1 MLSEFDI
8 RHRPITP
15 AFFHSYGTNLSLMT
29 EEISLMSIPRGW
41 WLVFA
46 SKIYFPS
53 VQISLHQRFFV
64 TYEKT
69 LHVHLI
75 KYIKKKCVKHSYYFC
90 LYTCTIISNNVIGT
104 CKLIILVVDDTCIN
118 LILESILNWSFAS
131 IVYKAFA
138 VFRIGKTFSVQRV
151 HDTCIRP
158 RFIFGSIAIKCRG
171 LI

>member
-29 EEISLMSIPRGW
+29 GETSLMSIPRGW

-64 TYEKT
+64 TYEKI

-75 KYIKKKCVKHSYYFC
+75 KYIKKKEMCKTFVLFLSIYLYNYIKECDRYMQADNSSYRWYMYQFDTEIDARLIFRLDCVQS
-90 LYTCTIISNNVIGT
+90 IGRISNRKNILGT
-104 CKLIILVVDDTCIN
+104 WLINSSEICLWKYFNKNAD
-118 LILESILNWSFAS
+118 
-131 IVYKAFA
+131 
-138 VFRIGKTFSVQRV
+138 
-151 HDTCIRP
+151 
-158 RFIFGSIAIKCRG
+158 G